1 MNRAVFVF
9 ASAALAAGLSG
20 SAWAAGPAMP
30 SAAPMHTLGVKA
42 VYPRLSGL
50 ADAKAMARVNALLAT
65 QEKADR
71 SAYADCLS
79 QLKDMKMKPD
89 KDTYSEEIWV
99 RYLSTHYFSVEVVTS
114 YFCAGAYPTNGA
126 ETPLTFDLKA
136 GTQID
141 WTQMFK
147 PGFLPP
153 ENADEHTPPSVL
165 TKLYRARYSKA
176 KDDADCR
183 QAINE
188 QDPFSSAPIVW
199 LDAKGGVV
207 LQPDFP
213 HVIAACATPLTLSPA
228 EVAPFLKDASL
239 AADLKMTVHK

>member
-1 MNRAVFVF
+1 MNRASKIF
-9 ASAALAAGLSG
+9 ACVAAIAGSI
-20 SAWAAGPAMP
+20 GPAMAGAP
-30 SAAPMHTLGVKA
+30 SAAPMHALGVKA

-50 ADAKAMARVNALLAT
+50 ADAKAMARVNGLLAA
-65 QEKADR
+65 QEAADR

-79 QLKDMKMKPD
+79 QLKDAKMKPD
-89 KDTYSEEIWV
+89 KDTYSEEVWV
-99 RYLSTHYFSVEVVTS
+99 RYLSAHYLSVEVVTS

-126 ETPLTFDLKA
+126 ETPVTFDLKS

-153 ENADEHTPPSVL
+153 DNADEHTPPSAL

-183 QAINE
+183 QAITD

-213 HVIAACATPLTLSPA
+213 HVMAACATPLRLSPA
-228 EVAPFLKDASL
+228 EIAPFLKDAAL
-239 AADLKMTVHK
+239 AADLKATVHK